1 MEPYRNI
8 EDKSEVAAYE
18 IGPDYIALEFSDGST
33 YRYTYA
39 SAGQENVE
47 RMKGLA
53 QAGQGLD
60 TFINTTV
67 SKLYERKEK

>member
-1 MEPYRNI
+1 MQPYRNI
-8 EDKSEVAAYE
+8 AGDSGVTAYE
-18 IGPDYIALEFSDGST
+18 IGPDYITIEFSDGSV

-39 SAGQENVE
+39 SAGAENVE

-60 TFINTTV
+60 TFISTTV

>member
-1 MEPYRNI
+1 MEKYRNI
-8 EDKSEVAAYE
+8 AGNSGVSAYE
-18 IGPDYIALEFSDGST
+18 IGSDYITIQFSDDSV

-39 SAGQENVE
+39 SAGKDNVE

-53 QAGQGLD
+53 EAGQGLN
-60 TFINTTV
+60 TFISTTV

>member
-8 EDKSEVAAYE
+8 QGNSGVRAYE
-18 IGPDYIALEFSDGST
+18 IGADYITIEFSDGAV

-39 SAGQENVE
+39 SAGEENVE

-53 QAGQGLD
+53 EAGQGLN
-60 TFINTTV
+60 TFLSTNV
-67 SKLYERKEK
+67 MKLYERKER

>member
-8 EDKSEVAAYE
+8 AGSSGVKAYE
-18 IGPDYIALEFSDGST
+18 IGDDYVTVEFSDGAV

-39 SAGQENVE
+39 SAGEENVE

-53 QAGQGLD
+53 QAGQGLN
-60 TFINTTV
+60 TFLSTTV
-67 SKLYERKEK
+67 SKLDERKEK

>member
-1 MEPYRNI
+1 MEQYRNI
-8 EDKSEVAAYE
+8 EGQSEVSAYE
-18 IGPDYIALEFSDGST
+18 IGADYITLEFSDGST

-53 QAGQGLD
+53 TAGQGLD
-60 TFINTTV
+60 KFINTPV

>member
-8 EDKSEVAAYE
+8 AGNSGVSAYE
-18 IGPDYIALEFSDGST
+18 IGPDYITVEFSDGGS

-53 QAGQGLD
+53 QAGQGLN
-60 TFINTTV
+60 TFINTMV
-67 SKLYERKEK
+67 RELYERKEK

>member
-1 MEPYRNI
+1 MGPYKNTAGGSGVR
-8 EDKSEVAAYE
+8 AYE
-18 IGPDYIALEFSDGST
+18 IGSDYITIEFSDGSV

-53 QAGQGLD
+53 QAGQGLN
-60 TFINTTV
+60 TFMNTTL